1 MMSLNLEWFWAFLV
15 AFVRASGLAL
25 VAPVFGSRLVPAP
38 IRVGLSAVI
47 ALALA
52 PLIQPHTG
60 TPPTDW
66 IPLIARL
73 IGEAIIGL
81 VMGYGVSL
89 IIGTAVMAGEAL
101 DAMMGFNL
109 MQVLN
114 PVSTFPTTV
123 LAQFHYM
130 LAMTLFAL
138 VNGHHWLLLA
148 LARSF
153 EAGAGLGSLSAWSEA
168 SLPLATQLGG
178 EVMML
183 CLQIAAPAAGVL
195 LVVDGA
201 MAAVSRA
208 VPQIPVWLIGMPAKI
223 AVGLVALGAS
233 LPGLLGISV
242 RMTDLSVR
250 YLENL
255 LRVMGL

>member
-1 MMSLNLEWFWAFLV
+1 MSLDLEWFWAFLV

-25 VAPVFGSRLVPAP
+25 MAPVFGSRLVPTP
-38 IRVGLSAVI
+38 VRVGLSAVL

-52 PLIQPHTG
+52 PLIQPYTG
-60 TPPTDW
+60 APPTEW
-66 IPLIARL
+66 APLMVRL
-73 IGEAIIGL
+73 VGEAIVGL
-81 VMGYGVSL
+81 AMGYGVSL
-89 IIGTAVMAGEAL
+89 IIGAAVMAGEVL
-101 DAMMGFNL
+101 DTMMGFNL

-114 PVSTFPTTV
+114 PVSTFPTTL

-153 EAGAGLGSLSAWSEA
+153 EAGAGLGSLSAWSDG
-168 SLPLATQLGG
+168 SLATAMQLGG

-183 CLQIAAPAAGVL
+183 CLQIAAPAGGVL
-195 LVVDGA
+195 LVVDAA

-223 AVGLVALGAS
+223 AVGIVALGAS
-233 LPGLLGISV
+233 LPALVGMST
-242 RMTDLSVR
+242 RMTELSIR
-250 YLENL
+250 YLENILKL
-255 LRVMGL
+255 LGV

>member
-1 MMSLNLEWFWAFLV
+1 MSLDLEWFWAFLV

-25 VAPVFGSRLVPAP
+25 VAPVFGSRTVPAP
-38 IRVGLSAVI
+38 IRVGLSATI

-52 PLIQPHTG
+52 PLIQPYTG

-66 IPLIARL
+66 VPLIIRL
-73 IGEAIIGL
+73 VGEAVIGL
-81 VMGYGVSL
+81 MMGYGVSM
-89 IIGTAVMAGEAL
+89 IIGAAVMAGEVL
-101 DAMMGFNL
+101 DATMGFNL

-114 PVSTFPTTV
+114 PVSTFPTTL

-130 LAMTLFAL
+130 LAMTLFAM

-153 EAGAGLGSLSAWSEA
+153 ETGATLGNLSAWSDA
-168 SLPLATQLGG
+168 SLTTAAQLGG

-183 CLQIAAPAAGVL
+183 CVQIAAPAGGVL

-223 AVGLVALGAS
+223 AVGVVALGAS
-233 LPGLLGISV
+233 LPGLLGISI

-250 YLENL
+250 YLETL
-255 LRVMGL
+255 LRLLGV

>member
-1 MMSLNLEWFWAFLV
+1 MSFDLEWFWAFLV

-38 IRVGLSAVI
+38 LRVGLSAVI

-52 PLIQPHTG
+52 PLIQPYTG
-60 TPPTDW
+60 TPPTNW
-66 IPLIARL
+66 VPLIARL
-73 IGEAIIGL
+73 AGEAILGL
-81 VMGYGVSL
+81 LMGYGVSL
-89 IIGTAVMAGEAL
+89 IVGAAVMAGEVL

-114 PVSTFPTTV
+114 PVSTFPTTL

-130 LAMTLFAL
+130 VAMTLFAL
-138 VNGHHWLLLA
+138 VDGHHWLLLA

-153 EAGAGLGSLSAWSEA
+153 EAGNELGSLSAWSDA
-168 SLPLATQLGG
+168 SLGMAVRLGG
-178 EVMML
+178 EVLML

-223 AVGLVALGAS
+223 AVGMVALGAS
-233 LPGLLGISV
+233 LPGLLGISI

-250 YLENL
+250 YLEQL
-255 LRVMGL
+255 LRVLGL

>member
-1 MMSLNLEWFWAFLV
+1 MSLDLEWFWAFLV
-15 AFVRASGLAL
+15 AFVRASGVSL
-25 VAPVFGSRLVPAP
+25 VAPVFGSRLVPTP
-38 IRVGLSAVI
+38 IRVGLSAVL

-52 PLIQPHTG
+52 PLIQPYTG
-60 TPPTDW
+60 APPTEW
-66 IPLIARL
+66 VPLVVRL
-73 IGEAIIGL
+73 VGEAVIGL
-81 VMGYGVSL
+81 VLGYGVSL
-89 IIGTAVMAGEAL
+89 IIGAAVMAGEVL

-114 PVSTFPTTV
+114 PVSSFPTTL

-138 VNGHHWLLLA
+138 VNGHYWLLLA

-153 EAGAGLGSLSAWSEA
+153 ETQAGLGRLSAWSDA
-168 SLPLATQLGG
+168 SLATATQLGS
-178 EVMML
+178 EVLLL
-183 CLQIAAPAAGVL
+183 CVQMAAPAGGCVL
-195 LVVDGA
+195 LVVDAA

-223 AVGLVALGAS
+223 AVGIVALGAS
-233 LPGLLGISV
+233 LPALVGIST

-250 YLENL
+250 YLENILRL
-255 LRVMGL
+255 LGV

>member
-1 MMSLNLEWFWAFLV
+1 MSLDIEWFWAFLT

-25 VAPVFGSRLVPAP
+25 MAPVFGSRLVPAP
-38 IRVGLSAVI
+38 VRVGLSAVI

-52 PLIQPHTG
+52 PSIQPYTG
-60 TPPTDW
+60 APPTEW
-66 IPLIARL
+66 VPLILRVL
-73 IGEAIIGL
+73 GEVIIGL
-81 VMGYGVSL
+81 VLGYGVSL
-89 IIGTAVMAGEAL
+89 IIGAAVMAGEVL
-101 DAMMGFNL
+101 DTMMGFNL

-114 PVSTFPTTV
+114 PVSSFPTTL

-153 EAGAGLGSLSAWSEA
+153 ETGAGLGSLSVWSEG
-168 SLPLATQLGG
+168 SLTMAMQLGG

-183 CLQIAAPAAGVL
+183 CIQIAAPAGGVL
-195 LVVDGA
+195 LVVDAA
-201 MAAVSRA
+201 MAAISRA

-223 AVGLVALGAS
+223 AVGVAALGAS
-233 LPGLLGISV
+233 LPALIGMSTRMTELSIQYLEQLLQLLGV
-242 RMTDLSVR
+242 
-250 YLENL
+250 
-255 LRVMGL
+255 

>member
-1 MMSLNLEWFWAFLV
+1 MSLDTEWFWAFLV

-38 IRVGLSAVI
+38 IRVGLSAVL
-47 ALALA
+47 AFALA
-52 PLIQPHTG
+52 PLIQPYTG
-60 TPPTDW
+60 APPTDW
-66 IPLIARL
+66 VPLILRIA
-73 IGEAIIGL
+73 GEAIVGV

-89 IIGTAVMAGEAL
+89 IIGAAVMAGEVL
-101 DAMMGFNL
+101 DTMMGFNL

-114 PVSTFPTTV
+114 PVSTFPTTL

-138 VNGHHWLLLA
+138 VNGHYWLLHA

-153 EAGAGLGSLSAWSEA
+153 ETHAGLGSLSAWSNA
-168 SLPLATQLGG
+168 SLTTASQLGG

-183 CLQIAAPAAGVL
+183 CVQIAAPAGGVL

-223 AVGLVALGAS
+223 AVGIVALGAS
-233 LPGLLGISV
+233 LPALVGVSA

-250 YLENL
+250 YLEQILRL
-255 LRVMGL
+255 LGI

>member
-1 MMSLNLEWFWAFLV
+1 MALDLAWFWAFLA

-38 IRVGLSAVI
+38 IRVGLSAVM

-52 PLIQPHTG
+52 PVIQPHIG
-60 TPPTDW
+60 APPTEW
-66 IPLIARL
+66 ASLLARL
-73 IGEAIIGL
+73 VLEALIGL
-81 VMGYGVSL
+81 AMGYGVSL
-89 IIGTAVMAGEAL
+89 IIGAAVMAGEVL
-101 DAMMGFNL
+101 DTMMGFNL

-114 PVSTFPTTV
+114 PVSSFPTTL

-138 VNGHHWLLLA
+138 VNGHYWLLLA

-153 EAGAGLGSLSAWSEA
+153 EAGAGLSSLSVWADGSL
-168 SLPLATQLGG
+168 ATATRLGG

-183 CLQIAAPAAGVL
+183 CVQIAAPAGGVL

-223 AVGLVALGAS
+223 AVGVVALGAS
-233 LPGLLGISV
+233 LPALVGLSA
-242 RMTDLSVR
+242 RMTELSVR
-250 YLENL
+250 YLENILRL
-255 LRVMGL
+255 LGV

>member
-1 MMSLNLEWFWAFLV
+1 MALDIAWFWAFLS

-38 IRVGLSAVI
+38 IRVGLSAVM

-52 PLIQPHTG
+52 PVIQPHIG
-60 TPPTDW
+60 APPTEW
-66 IPLIARL
+66 VPLMARL
-73 IGEAIIGL
+73 VVEALIGL
-81 VMGYGVSL
+81 AMGYGVSL
-89 IIGTAVMAGEAL
+89 IIGAAVMAGEAL
-101 DAMMGFNL
+101 DTMMGFNL

-114 PVSTFPTTV
+114 PVSSFPTTL

-138 VNGHHWLLLA
+138 VNGHYWLLLA

-153 EAGAGLGSLSAWSEA
+153 EMGAGLGSLGAWA
-168 SLPLATQLGG
+168 DGSLATATQLGG

-183 CLQIAAPAAGVL
+183 CVQIAAPAGGVL

-223 AVGLVALGAS
+223 AVGVVALGAS
-233 LPGLLGISV
+233 LPALVGMST
-242 RMTDLSVR
+242 RMTELSVR
-250 YLENL
+250 YLENILRL
-255 LRVMGL
+255 LGV

>member
-1 MMSLNLEWFWAFLV
+1 MSLDLEWFWAFLV
-15 AFVRASGLAL
+15 AFVRASGLTL
-25 VAPVFGSRLVPAP
+25 VAPVFGSRLVPVP

-52 PLIQPHTG
+52 PLIQPYTG
-60 TPPTDW
+60 APPTDW
-66 IPLIARL
+66 IPLMARL
-73 IGEAIIGL
+73 VGEAVIGV

-89 IIGTAVMAGEAL
+89 IIGAAVMAGEVL
-101 DAMMGFNL
+101 DTMMGFNL

-114 PVSTFPTTV
+114 PVSSFPTTL

-153 EAGAGLGSLSAWSEA
+153 ETGSGLGSLSAWSDG
-168 SLPLATQLGG
+168 SLSMAAQLGG

-183 CLQIAAPAAGVL
+183 CVQIAAPAGGVL

-223 AVGLVALGAS
+223 AVGVVAMGAS

-242 RMTDLSVR
+242 RMTDLSIR

-255 LRVMGL
+255 LRLLGA

>member
-1 MMSLNLEWFWAFLV
+1 MSLDIEWFWAFLT

-25 VAPVFGSRLVPAP
+25 MAPVFGSRLVPAP
-38 IRVGLSAVI
+38 VRVGLSAVI

-52 PLIQPHTG
+52 PSIQPYTG
-60 TPPTDW
+60 APPTEW
-66 IPLIARL
+66 VPLILRVL
-73 IGEAIIGL
+73 GEVIIGL
-81 VMGYGVSL
+81 VLGYGVSL
-89 IIGTAVMAGEAL
+89 IIGAAVMAGEVL
-101 DAMMGFNL
+101 DTMMGFNL

-114 PVSTFPTTV
+114 PVSSFPTTL

-153 EAGAGLGSLSAWSEA
+153 ETGAGLGSLSVWSEG
-168 SLPLATQLGG
+168 SLTTAMQLGG

-183 CLQIAAPAAGVL
+183 CIQIAAPAGGVL
-195 LVVDGA
+195 LVVDAA
-201 MAAVSRA
+201 MAAISRA

-223 AVGLVALGAS
+223 AVGVAALGAS
-233 LPGLLGISV
+233 LPALIGMSTRMTELSIQYLEQQLQLLGV
-242 RMTDLSVR
+242 
-250 YLENL
+250 
-255 LRVMGL
+255 

>member
-1 MMSLNLEWFWAFLV
+1 MALDIGWFWAFLV

-38 IRVGLSAVI
+38 IRVGLSAVM

-52 PLIQPHTG
+52 PVIQPHIG
-60 TPPTDW
+60 APPTEW
-66 IPLIARL
+66 IALLARL
-73 IGEAIIGL
+73 VLEALIGL
-81 VMGYGVSL
+81 AMGYGVSL
-89 IIGTAVMAGEAL
+89 IIGAAVMAGEVL
-101 DAMMGFNL
+101 DTMMGFNL

-114 PVSTFPTTV
+114 PVASFPTTL

-138 VNGHHWLLLA
+138 VNGHYWLLLA

-153 EAGAGLGSLSAWSEA
+153 EAGAGLGGLSGWADGS
-168 SLPLATQLGG
+168 LATATRLGG

-183 CLQIAAPAAGVL
+183 CVQIAAPAGGVL

-208 VPQIPVWLIGMPAKI
+208 APQIPVWLIGMPAKI
-223 AVGLVALGAS
+223 AVGVVALGAS
-233 LPGLLGISV
+233 LPALVGMST
-242 RMTDLSVR
+242 RMTELSVR
-250 YLENL
+250 YLENILRL
-255 LRVMGL
+255 LGV

>member
-1 MMSLNLEWFWAFLV
+1 MSLDLEWFWAFLV
-15 AFVRASGLAL
+15 AFVRASGLTL
-25 VAPVFGSRLVPAP
+25 VAPVFGSRLIPVP

-52 PLIQPHTG
+52 PLIQRYTG
-60 TPPTDW
+60 TPPTEW
-66 IPLIARL
+66 LPLMVHL
-73 IGEAIIGL
+73 VGEAVIGV

-89 IIGTAVMAGEAL
+89 IIGAAVMAGEVL

-114 PVSTFPTTV
+114 PVSSFPTTL

-153 EAGAGLGSLSAWSEA
+153 ETSAGLGTLSAWSDG
-168 SLPLATQLGG
+168 SLLMAAQLGG

-183 CLQIAAPAAGVL
+183 CVQMAAPAGGVL

-223 AVGLVALGAS
+223 AVGILALGTS
-233 LPGLLGISV
+233 LPGLIGVSM
-242 RMTDLSVR
+242 RMTDLSLR

-255 LRVMGL
+255 LRLLGA

>member
-1 MMSLNLEWFWAFLV
+1 MSLDLEWFWAFLT

-52 PLIQPHTG
+52 PIIQPYTG

-66 IPLIARL
+66 VSLMVRL
-73 IGEAIIGL
+73 TGEAIIGL
-81 VMGYGVSL
+81 LMGYGVSL
-89 IIGTAVMAGEAL
+89 IVGAAVMAGEAL

-114 PVSTFPTTV
+114 PVSTFPTTL

-153 EAGAGLGSLSAWSEA
+153 EAGTEWGSLSAWSDA
-168 SLPLATQLGG
+168 SLSMAAQLGG

-223 AVGLVALGAS
+223 AVGIVALGAS
-233 LPGLLGISV
+233 LPGLLGISL
-242 RMTDLSVR
+242 RMTDLSGR

-255 LRVMGL
+255 LRMLGL

>member
-1 MMSLNLEWFWAFLV
+1 MSLDLEWFWAFLV
-15 AFVRASGLAL
+15 AFVRASGLTL
-25 VAPVFGSRLVPAP
+25 VAPVFGSRLVPVP

-52 PLIQPHTG
+52 PLIQPYTG
-60 TPPTDW
+60 APPTDW
-66 IPLIARL
+66 IPLMARL
-73 IGEAIIGL
+73 VGEAVIGV

-89 IIGTAVMAGEAL
+89 IIGAALMAGEVL
-101 DAMMGFNL
+101 DTMMGFNL

-114 PVSTFPTTV
+114 PVSAFPTTL

-153 EAGAGLGSLSAWSEA
+153 ETGAGLGSLSAWSDG
-168 SLPLATQLGG
+168 SLSMAAQLGG

-183 CLQIAAPAAGVL
+183 CVQIAAPAGGVL

-223 AVGLVALGAS
+223 AVGIVALGAS
-233 LPGLLGISV
+233 LPGLLGVSV
-242 RMTDLSVR
+242 RMTDLSIR

-255 LRVMGL
+255 LRLLGA